1 MTIIPF
7 VLVSILV
14 ITFALLLVTMRNAVH
29 GALALVVVLIGLA
42 IHYLM
47 LSAEFIFV
55 VQLAVYAGAIMVLF
69 LFVMMLLNIQGTEEF
84 VSARR
89 MPQIVI
95 SLILGVVLLVEVAIF
110 GAHAAR
116 LTEHPLA
123 AVPADFGSPAQ
134 VGHVM
139 MTKFLIPFEIIAV
152 ILLVSMVGAVVMAKR
167 KLL

>member
-7 VLVSILV
+7 VLVSILM
-14 ITFALLLVTMRNAVH
+14 IGFALLLVTMRNAVH

-69 LFVMMLLNIQGTEEF
+69 LFVMMLLNIRGTEEF

-95 SLILGVVLLVEVAIF
+95 SLILGAVLLVEVAIF
-110 GAHAAR
+110 GANAAR

-123 AVPADFGSPAQ
+123 AVTADFGSPAQ
-134 VGHVM
+134 VGQVM

-152 ILLVSMVGAVVMAKR
+152 ILLVSMVGAVVLAKR